1 MTSEHGQ
8 LEARELLENSRF
20 PHDVQRLELIET
32 HISQVVLTGP
42 FAYKIKKPVRF
53 DFVDYS
59 TLENRRGF
67 CFREVELNR
76 RFAPEI
82 YLGVVALRKVN
93 SAIEFGAECLNEAGQ
108 TAGTPPVEYA
118 VKMRQFSQDRI
129 AAARLSQP
137 DLSSAAVQ
145 QFGRDLAVVHQ
156 NVPRLAADHLPGFV
170 DRFAHDVNDNFAVLG
185 AAYAN
190 DSRGELT
197 RRLEVWSREQLE
209 RTRPLLER
217 RCLDGMVR
225 LCHGDLHLRNIVV
238 LDGRLVPFDGIEFN
252 ENLQWIDILNETA
265 FAVMDF
271 AARGRPDLGWR
282 LLDGWYSETGI
293 DEGVGL
299 LRLFLVY
306 RALVRAKVTWLN
318 PHNHPAGDSADAYKG
333 TWDKYLEVAARFAFG
348 IEPRLA
354 ITHGVSGSGKSTRA
368 LQWIDSY
375 GGLRVR
381 SDVERLRGGK
391 PDAASRYSQ
400 VARDEVYDRLLVLA
414 GEILEAGLP
423 VVVDATFLSAMQRT
437 RFRSLAARLGV
448 PFDIIECDAPF
459 EELCRR
465 LRERKGD
472 PSEATIEV
480 LRRQLEIRDPLDDNE
495 RQLIWTGIQKNQPEA
510 PTIKGQ

>member
-1 MTSEHGQ
+1 MTSENGQ

-20 PHDVQRLELIET
+20 AHDVQRLELIET

-93 SAIEFGAECLNEAGQ
+93 SAIEFGAECLNEAERL
-108 TAGTPPVEYA
+108 AESCPIEYA
-118 VKMRQFSQDRI
+118 VKMRQFSQELI
-129 AAARLSQP
+129 AATRLAQP
-137 DLSSAAVQ
+137 DMSAAAVG
-145 QFGRDLAVVHQ
+145 QFGRDLAAVHR
-156 NVPRLAADHLPGFV
+156 NAPHLPAERVPGFV

-185 AAYAN
+185 EAFAN
-190 DSRGELT
+190 DSRGELL
-197 RRLEVWSREQLE
+197 RRLEVWSRDQLQKNL
-209 RTRPLLER
+209 PLLER
-217 RCLDGMVR
+217 RCSEGMIR

-271 AARGRPDLGWR
+271 AARGRADLGWR
-282 LLDGWYSETGI
+282 LLDSWYSETGI
-293 DEGVGL
+293 DEGVSL

-318 PHNHPAGDSADAYKG
+318 PHNHPAANGDDRFKG
-333 TWDKYLEVAARFAFG
+333 TWDKYLSTAAGFAFD
-348 IEPRLA
+348 IAPRLA

-368 LQWIDSY
+368 LDWIDRY
-375 GGLRVR
+375 GGLRIR
-381 SDVERLRGGK
+381 SDVERMRLGEQT
-391 PDAASRYSQ
+391 AARYSESSRE
-400 VARDEVYDRLLVLA
+400 AVYDRMLELA
-414 GEILEAGLP
+414 GGVIGAGLP
-423 VVVDATFLSAMQRT
+423 VVIDATFLRVAERQ
-437 RFRSLAARLGV
+437 RFRSLAASLGV
-448 PFDIIECDAPF
+448 PFEIIHCDAPF
-459 EELCRR
+459 DELCRR
-465 LRERKGD
+465 IGQRKGD

-480 LRRQLEIRDPLDDNE
+480 LRRQLEDQDPLDAGE
-495 RQLIWTGIQKNQPEA
+495 RRLTW
-510 PTIKGQ
+510 KGEPGS